1 MLSYGNFYFKII
13 TLERYFKE
21 KEIYVENQFYKIP
34 GSNKVINSLIC
45 LFKQAF
51 MYELLYKKI
60 IDIISITDGEFE
72 FCKTL
77 FFFFLLRKRQYQ
89 LQEGDV
95 CKYNTFV
102 SNGLLRSYTIDN
114 KGTEHILQFAF
125 EGWWIADIYSFLTEK
140 PSSLN
145 IEALE
150 DCELLLIT
158 KPSMDILFEKVPV
171 FERYFRILIQN
182 NLIATQK
189 RLMGTLSETAEEKY
203 TNLMNNFP
211 GCLQRVPQHMIASY
225 LGITRETLSRIRSH
239 MAARK

>member
-1 MLSYGNFYFKII
+1 MLREFDKL
-13 TLERYFKE
+13 T
-21 KEIYVENQFYKIP
+21 
-34 GSNKVINSLIC
+34 GSNKIFNALFC
-45 LFKQAF
+45 LLKKRC
-51 MYELLYKKI
+51 MYELLHKKI
-60 IDIISITDGEFE
+60 SELIAISDEEFN

-77 FFFFLLRKRQYQ
+77 FVPKKLRKRQYL

-102 SNGLLRSYTIDN
+102 SKGLLRSYTIDD

-125 EGWWIADIYSFLTEK
+125 EGWWIGDIYSFITEN
-140 PSSLN
+140 PSNFN

-158 KPSMDILFEKVPV
+158 KPSMDILFEKVLK

-182 NLIATQK
+182 NLIATQR

-225 LGITRETLSRIRSH
+225 LGITRETLSRIRGQ